1 MNAER
6 LTKNERREQAREQA
20 RLARVAE
27 QKREKRRRLYWQGGV
42 VVGVLAVLAVV
53 ALVLIQT
60 MKPAGPGP
68 ENMASGGVVFQ
79 KDLAVVAGP
88 GLAEGGSRVAPET
101 DRENKVDLSIY
112 VDYACPH
119 CSEFETAYGDVIENW
134 VGSGDATLEIYPVNI
149 LGPSGSSYSTKAANA
164 VACLVD
170 QTPAPGVAFTMHNSL
185 LSDANYQK
193 AVAAGGMSDD
203 QFVDLAEK
211 AGFSV
216 NDEYRQCL
224 KDIKFSG
231 FISQNTKVAVESVG
245 VLGLAD
251 GAVLVDQQANGQVT
265 YQKEGK
271 PQFLRGTPLVVVN
284 GKEWRS
290 DRDGEFGLYL
300 AKVKSE
306 LPGNKDAEDG
316 SSGDSGK

>member
-20 RLARVAE
+20 RLARVEE
-27 QKREKRRRLYWQGGV
+27 QKREKRRRLYWQGGIV
-42 VVGVLAVLAVV
+42 LGALAVLAVV
-53 ALVLIQT
+53 ALVLVQS

-68 ENMASGGVVFQ
+68 ENMASGGVVFE
-79 KDLAVVAGP
+79 KDLKIVASP
-88 GLAEGGSRVAPET
+88 GLAEGGERVAPAT

-112 VDYACPH
+112 VDYACNH
-119 CSEFETAYGDVIENW
+119 CQAFESQYGAVLENW

-170 QTPAPGVAFTMHNSL
+170 QTPEPGIAFSMHNSL
-185 LSDANYQK
+185 LSDTTYKRAMES
-193 AVAAGGMSDD
+193 GGLSDND
-203 QFVDLAEK
+203 FADLATK

-216 NDEYRQCL
+216 NNEYRQCL
-224 KDIKFSG
+224 KDIRFAG
-231 FISQNTKVAVESVG
+231 FVSQNTKVASETSG
-245 VLGLAD
+245 VLGLAE
-251 GAVLVDQQANGQVT
+251 GAVLVDQQGQNGQVT
-265 YQKEGK
+265 YQKEGQ
-271 PQFLRGTPLVVVN
+271 PQRLRGTPLVVVN

-300 AKVKSE
+300 AKVKAE
-306 LPGNKDAEDG
+306 LPGG
-316 SSGDSGK
+316 TTSDSGK